1 MRGFRPGT
9 ASVELAKR
17 LWLGWLVVWMLA
29 TLVVAPA
36 APAAP
41 VVTAKGKPVASRR
54 LATAVRL
61 PTGQRST
68 MTFVLRRGDGVK
80 VRGFA
85 VGSTRYY
92 ENFNLGGNSRI
103 PRSAAYRMYRRHPGY
118 CVGGELVFRPY
129 LAQGRTYRVLV
140 RVQYAIVGE

>member
-1 MRGFRPGT
+1 MQGLQPGT
-9 ASVELAKR
+9 ASVEVVKR
-17 LWLGWLVVWMLA
+17 LWPAWLVVWML
-29 TLVVAPA
+29 TMLVVAPA
-36 APAAP
+36 ATAAP
-41 VVTAKGKPVASRR
+41 VVTAKGKPVASRS

-92 ENFNLGGNSRI
+92 ENFNLGGNSRVTRI
-103 PRSAAYRMYRRHPGY
+103 AAHRMYRRHPGY

-129 LAQGRTYRVLV
+129 RAKGRTYRVLV